1 MSQLGFWFARRY
13 RKRGVA
19 WEDGEPHLAAD
30 FGERTEF
37 AQEAVGTA
45 DFVPVVGVGT
55 LFHVIECG
63 CEGILRGRPW

>member
-1 MSQLGFWFARRY
+1 VSQLGFGFARRC
-13 RKRGVA
+13 RECGVA
-19 WEDGEPHLAAD
+19 WEHGEPHLAAD
-30 FGERTEF
+30 FGERAEF

-45 DFVPVVGVGT
+45 DFVPVVGEGT